1 VHSSGAGEWGRQ
13 KTFSG
18 QEVLVQYF
26 GEQVKNTSSVTNGV
40 VSLIKQLW
48 SGEFIDDLMRAGSNG
63 IWPWEEIKA
72 TPFGV
77 ELGGTVR
84 GRCSEIIKIRPTS
97 FSKGAAA
104 NRRQLGTDSF
114 PCPANAAAEKKTMVP
129 MRGDILRAE
138 SMNVSLPIG
147 KAIPTVVGGALVRI
161 NECMKNFKSQML
173 KS

>member
-1 VHSSGAGEWGRQ
+1 MKLSLP
-13 KTFSG
+13 SG
-18 QEVLVQYF
+18 QWAKGRAKEL
-26 GEQVKNTSSVTNGV
+26 GQVSSMTNCV
-40 VSLIKQLW
+40 ASLIKQLW
-48 SGEFIDDLMRAGSNG
+48 SGEFIDDLMRAASNG

-84 GRCSEIIKIRPTS
+84 ERCSEIIKIRPTS
-97 FSKGAAA
+97 FLKGAAA
-104 NRRQLGTDSF
+104 NWRQLGTYSSS
-114 PCPANAAAEKKTMVP
+114 CPVNAAAEEKTMVP
-129 MRGDILRAE
+129 MRGDIFRAE
-138 SMNVSLPIG
+138 LMKVSLPIG

>member
-1 VHSSGAGEWGRQ
+1 M
-13 KTFSG
+13 
-18 QEVLVQYF
+18 
-26 GEQVKNTSSVTNGV
+26 TNCV

-48 SGEFIDDLMRAGSNG
+48 LGKFIDDLMRAASNG
-63 IWPWEEIKA
+63 TWPWEEIKA

-114 PCPANAAAEKKTMVP
+114 PCPANAAAEEKTMVP
-129 MRGDILRAE
+129 MRGDIFRAE
-138 SMNVSLPIG
+138 LMNVSLPIG